1 MIKYFKPFVFI
12 LCLLPL
18 GIIILDIYYNNL
30 GAEPVKKIMN
40 HFGEW
45 TLIFICL
52 TLTMSPLKRITNLG
66 FWIKFRRMLGLFV
79 FFYATI
85 HLLTYVGL
93 DYRFDWD
100 PIINDVLKK
109 KYIFIGFSA
118 WLLLIPLA
126 ITSSQK
132 MIKILGRNWKNL
144 HRLVYVIAIF
154 GSLHYIWLSKTIFFK
169 PFVFIICLWP
179 LGTIILDIYYNDLG
193 AEPVKKIMNHFGEWT
208 LIFICLTL
216 SMSPLK
222 RITNLSFWIKFRR
235 MLGLFVFFYATIHL
249 LTYVGLDY
257 RFDWEPIINDVL
269 KKKYVFI
276 GFSAWLLL
284 IPLAATSSQKMIR
297 ILKHNWKNLHRL
309 VYVIAIFGSLHYI
322 WLSKTIFFK
331 PLIYT
336 LIIVVLLALRI
347 KIKKRD
353 VNYG

>member
-12 LCLLPL
+12 LCLWPL

-52 TLTMSPLKRITNLG
+52 TLTMSPLKRITNLS

-93 DYRFDWD
+93 DYRFDWE

-154 GSLHYIWLSKTIFFK
+154 GSLHYIWLSKTIFFE
-169 PFVFIICLWP
+169 P
-179 LGTIILDIYYNDLG
+179 L
-193 AEPVKKIMNHFGEWT
+193 V
-208 LIFICLTL
+208 
-216 SMSPLK
+216 
-222 RITNLSFWIKFRR
+222 
-235 MLGLFVFFYATIHL
+235 
-249 LTYVGLDY
+249 
-257 RFDWEPIINDVL
+257 
-269 KKKYVFI
+269 
-276 GFSAWLLL
+276 
-284 IPLAATSSQKMIR
+284 
-297 ILKHNWKNLHRL
+297 
-309 VYVIAIFGSLHYI
+309 
-322 WLSKTIFFK
+322 
-331 PLIYT
+331 YT

-347 KIKKRD
+347 KIKKRNI
-353 VNYG
+353 NYG

>member
-1 MIKYFKPFVFI
+1 LIKYFKPFVFI
-12 LCLLPL
+12 ICLWPL
-18 GIIILDIYYNNL
+18 GTIILDIYYNEL

-52 TLTMSPLKRITNLG
+52 TLTMSPLKRITNLS

-79 FFYATI
+79 FFYATV

-93 DYRFDWD
+93 DYRFDWE
-100 PIINDVLKK
+100 PIINDVIKK

-169 PFVFIICLWP
+169 P
-179 LGTIILDIYYNDLG
+179 
-193 AEPVKKIMNHFGEWT
+193 
-208 LIFICLTL
+208 
-216 SMSPLK
+216 
-222 RITNLSFWIKFRR
+222 
-235 MLGLFVFFYATIHL
+235 
-249 LTYVGLDY
+249 
-257 RFDWEPIINDVL
+257 
-269 KKKYVFI
+269 
-276 GFSAWLLL
+276 
-284 IPLAATSSQKMIR
+284 
-297 ILKHNWKNLHRL
+297 
-309 VYVIAIFGSLHYI
+309 
-322 WLSKTIFFK
+322 
-331 PLIYT
+331 LIYT

>member
-93 DYRFDWD
+93 DYRFDWE

-109 KYIFIGFSA
+109 KFIFIGFSA

-169 PFVFIICLWP
+169 P
-179 LGTIILDIYYNDLG
+179 
-193 AEPVKKIMNHFGEWT
+193 
-208 LIFICLTL
+208 
-216 SMSPLK
+216 
-222 RITNLSFWIKFRR
+222 
-235 MLGLFVFFYATIHL
+235 
-249 LTYVGLDY
+249 
-257 RFDWEPIINDVL
+257 
-269 KKKYVFI
+269 
-276 GFSAWLLL
+276 
-284 IPLAATSSQKMIR
+284 
-297 ILKHNWKNLHRL
+297 
-309 VYVIAIFGSLHYI
+309 
-322 WLSKTIFFK
+322 
-331 PLIYT
+331 LIYT